1 MCLYE
6 NEKAS
11 GAGFSQGA
19 SLTRLCWSRETPL
32 RSLSW
37 TAGAPVG
44 CPGFGSRAQGPR
56 WSSWRHCTHDPPTSL
71 RVSVSPTPDTVF
83 SKTQETHGTWHLW
96 VYSRG
101 SINAAQT
108 PGRKEPGPPV
118 LTRPLN
124 DLMHGL
130 KQDGSPPGPRCP
142 PLSCQETHWVA
153 ALPAQGFVT
162 LEVTS

>member
-6 NEKAS
+6 KEKAS
-11 GAGFSQGA
+11 STGFSLGA
-19 SLTRLCWSRETPL
+19 NLTRLCRSREFPPEIPQLDCRRSCEVPGGSGAGL
-32 RSLSW
+32 RGPSGAAGD
-37 TAGAPVG
+37 TAPTTLPHSSGYP
-44 CPGFGSRAQGPR
+44 CPQ
-56 WSSWRHCTHDPPTSL
+56 PP
-71 RVSVSPTPDTVF
+71 TVF
-83 SKTQETHGTWHLW
+83 SKTQETHGTWQLW

-118 LTRPLN
+118 FMLSLN
-124 DLMHGL
+124 DSMHGL
-130 KQDGSPPGPRCP
+130 KQDGSPPGPWCP